1 MEKGQESKQKRKT
14 PLTTI
19 AISQEYAQKLDEYIK
34 GFALTRKDFVELA
47 IDYFLRTGFDIRC
60 EAFDLS
66 PLERITDRLESSA
79 KVMEQHNE
87 ETEVVRQLLQAVRE
101 QTVKQLPAPELIAKA
116 IEEKVRAELKAEEQE
131 KEIAR
136 LRSENSTLLEYKE
149 KAHRELCRVRDEQ
162 RTIGRIK
169 VNTELQ

>member
-1 MEKGQESKQKRKT
+1 MNKEQESKQKRKT

-47 IDYFLRTGFDIRC
+47 IDYFLRTGFDIRG

-66 PLERITDRLESSA
+66 PLERITNRLESSA

-87 ETEVVRQLLQAVRE
+87 GTEAIRQLLQAVRE
-101 QTVKQLPAPELIAKA
+101 QTAKQLPAPEIIAHA
-116 IEEKVRAELKAEEQE
+116 VEEKAKKLRYVQEEND
-131 KEIAR
+131 R
-136 LRSENSTLLEYKE
+136 LRNEIKDLQVYKE
-149 KAHRELCRVRDEQ
+149 KAYRELCRIRDEQ
-162 RTIGRIK
+162 KTFGKIH
-169 VNTELQ
+169 VNTEL

>member
-1 MEKGQESKQKRKT
+1 MAESKQKRKT

-47 IDYFLRTGFDIRC
+47 IDYFLRTGFDIRG

-66 PLERITDRLESSA
+66 PLKRITDRLESSA

-87 ETEVVRQLLQAVRE
+87 GTEAVRQLLQAVRE
-101 QTVKQLPAPELIAKA
+101 QTAKQLPAPELIAKA
-116 IEEKVRAELKAEEQE
+116 GEEKVRAELKVEEQE

-136 LRSENSTLLEYKE
+136 LRSENSALLEYKE
-149 KAHRELCRVRDEQ
+149 KAHRELCRIRDEQ
-162 RTIGRIK
+162 KTIGKIK
-169 VNTELQ
+169 VNTEL